1 MKKLLKL
8 GRSILGFYAL
18 SILFC
23 LSLAGFLGVPITFIW
38 GLYKIR
44 VITSTLGLWQSA
56 VICYFY
62 IITVGLLIPVVFING
77 ARSCNNLAKTIDDWA
92 F

>member
-1 MKKLLKL
+1 MKTLSKISK
-8 GRSILGFYAL
+8 SILGFYAL
-18 SILFC
+18 SILFF
-23 LSLAGFLGVPITFIW
+23 LALAGCLGVPITFIW

-44 VITSTLGLWQSA
+44 MITSTLGSWQSA

-62 IITVGLLIPVVFING
+62 IVTVGLLIPIVFING
-77 ARSCNNLAKTIDDWA
+77 AKGCNNLAEIIDDWA